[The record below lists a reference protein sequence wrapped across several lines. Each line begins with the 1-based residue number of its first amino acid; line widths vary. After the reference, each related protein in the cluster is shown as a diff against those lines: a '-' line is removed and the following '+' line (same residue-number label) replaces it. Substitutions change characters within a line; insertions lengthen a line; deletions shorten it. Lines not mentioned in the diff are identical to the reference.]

1 MTPRGWRVV
10 SAGACAGLMLST
22 AACGVGLESLPLPA
36 PGVSG
41 DYYTLYA
48 LFDNALNLPAQ
59 AKVKLQGADIGE
71 VEAMRVQN
79 YEAIVTMRIKDG
91 ISLPVGAG
99 AELRSATPLGDVFVA
114 VEPPPGPAS
123 NGALLSDGDSIPIAS
138 TSSAATIEEL
148 LTTSSFLINGGV
160 LRNLTKV
167 VNGLGEA
174 VGGRGE
180 EMADLIGESTAL
192 IGTLSSRSNEIRET
206 LASTN
211 QLLVTVSE
219 QQSSIDDAISAAG
232 PALGTLNA
240 NTAQMLDLLAQV
252 AQVSSQVGKFPSVS
266 GTGAGGMV
274 ADINTIAAE
283 LNDAATDPNAS
294 LAAVNRLLPPLLKIT
309 NSTSAHV
316 NADLEQLAIGAIADP
331 NHPADPGSRL
341 PDSSDWDALVGTI
354 TYTLMRLQGRVLG
367 TGR

>member
-1 MTPRGWRVV
+1 MTRRGWRVV
-10 SAGACAGLMLST
+10 SAGACASVVLST
-22 AACGVGLESLPLPA
+22 AACATGLESLPLPA
-36 PGVSG
+36 PGVGS
-41 DYYTLYA
+41 DSYTVYA
-48 LFDNALNLPAQ
+48 AFDNALNLPAK

-79 YEAIVTMRIKDG
+79 YEAIVTLRIKDG
-91 ISLPVGAG
+91 ISLPVGTS
-99 AELRSATPLGDVFVA
+99 AELRAATPLGDVFVA
-114 VEPPPGPAS
+114 VEPPADPTTA
-123 NGALLSDGDSIPIAS
+123 AIMSDGDSIGLAY
-138 TSSAATIEEL
+138 TASAATIEEL

-180 EMADLIGESTAL
+180 EMADLIGESSRL
-192 IGTLSSRSNEIRET
+192 IGALSARSDEIRDT
-206 LASTN
+206 LTSTN
-211 QLLVTVSE
+211 QLITTVSAR
-219 QQSSIDDAISAAG
+219 QSSIDDAISAAG
-232 PALGTLNA
+232 PALGTMET
-240 NTAQMLDLLAQV
+240 NTVQMLDLLAQI
-252 AQVSSQVGKFPSVS
+252 ARVSSQVGEFPSVS
-266 GTGAGGMV
+266 GTGAGGMI
-274 ADINTIAAE
+274 ADINKIAEE

-316 NADLEQLAIGAIADP
+316 NADLQQLAIGAIADP

-341 PDSSDWDALVGTI
+341 PDSSDWDALVGSI
-354 TYTLMRLQGRVLG
+354 TYTLLRLQGRVLG